1 MATVLAPPKTAQQAP
16 SPSGDAPLLSAEMLD
31 ELSSAVLRITAQ
43 GEIDY
48 ANRAATVL
56 FGRERWPLFAE
67 LLDCAPDEAQQV
79 LTRSLRDDEATRL
92 SWPTQVS
99 CGQVEIC
106 EWRLR
111 RESESAVLAIIDCVA
126 DSRERAIVESRE
138 HGRIR
143 RLVDSVG
150 GMMWLADQDGH
161 AQYCNRTW
169 RNYIGQSRSEAQP
182 DDLEVSIHADD
193 LERVRRSRDRAL
205 RDLKPYRVTY
215 QLRRYDGLFRLVEEY
230 GVPRYDIDTDQVE
243 LVGLCNDIQR
253 QREVRRRLE
262 EMLEQIRA
270 LYESALDAIIAIDSR
285 QRIVAFNP
293 AAEKMFGW
301 NARELIGKP
310 LAWLMPED
318 QRDRYTEIVAELIDG
333 SQLTYRLEGDT
344 GVAGLRANGE
354 HFPAEASVS
363 IVDTSQGRRVFGIIR
378 DISYRLQAEEQLRRS
393 EERYELAV
401 SATNDGIWDWNI
413 ETGAVNFSQ
422 RFAQRLGYSVSDVEQ
437 MAESFET
444 LIHPEDRSHIRSQMR
459 AHLKGYGPFDVEC
472 RVLTRHAGFRWFR
485 LRGLARRSDDDR
497 AVYMAGS
504 LSDIHDQRMAE
515 DALREEEKHLE
526 RLADKLQKLSHR
538 LMEVQEQERRHLAR
552 ELHDEI
558 GQSLTASI
566 INLQSLMS
574 MDDPTPVINDLSQGL
589 NQVLCQVRNLSL
601 DLRPSMLDDLGLES
615 AIKWLLERQGQTG
628 KLACSLKCDGLP
640 EERLEPDLEV
650 TCFRIVQEAVNNIIK
665 HAKATHVWVSVRGT
679 GSVIEL
685 EIQDDGAGFDAE
697 RRLQNATHGAS
708 FGLVGMRERAALVGG
723 HCRIESTPGHGTSI
737 TARLPMDR
745 DYYSRLQAEGSAP
758 LN

>member
-1 MATVLAPPKTAQQAP
+1 MVSAAVTKTDELAAG
-16 SPSGDAPLLSAEMLD
+16 SDAGRSALLVPALLD
-31 ELSSAVLRITAQ
+31 ELNDAVLQ
-43 GEIDY
+43 LSVDGVVQY
-48 ANRAATVL
+48 ANKAACDL
-56 FGRERWPLFAE
+56 FGRDHWPEIVE
-67 LLDCAPDEAQQV
+67 LLSCEPDEA
-79 LTRSLRDDEATRL
+79 RSLLKNCSEQAAPNRVT
-92 SWPTQVS
+92 WPTVVA
-99 CGQVEIC
+99 CGQMEPC

-111 RESESAVLAIIDCVA
+111 PLSDGGLMAVVSCVA
-126 DSRERAIVESRE
+126 GRREQWQAESRE
-138 HGRIR
+138 QGRLR

-150 GMMWLADQDGH
+150 GMMWLADSDGR

-169 RNYIGQSRSEAQP
+169 RNYVGQTRQETEP
-182 DDLEVSIHADD
+182 EDLESPLHETD
-193 LERVRRSRDRAL
+193 LARVRRARDRAL

-215 QLRRYDGLFRLVEEY
+215 QLRRYDGIYRLVEEY

-270 LYESALDAIIAIDSR
+270 LYESALDAIVSIDTR

-293 AAEKMFGW
+293 AAERMFGW
-301 NARELIGKP
+301 NAREVIGKP
-310 LAWLMPED
+310 LSWLMPEYK
-318 QRDRYTEIVAELIDG
+318 RERYTEIVENLAG
-333 SQLTYRLEGDT
+333 STQLTYRIDGD
-344 GVAGLRANGE
+344 GSIEAARANGE
-354 HFPAEASVS
+354 TFPVEASVS
-363 IVDTSQGRRVFGIIR
+363 IVDTSQGRRIFGIVR
-378 DISYRLQAEEQLRRS
+378 DISDRLRAEEQLRQS

-401 SATNDGIWDWNI
+401 SATNDGIWDWDI
-413 ETGAVNFSQ
+413 ETGAVNFSP
-422 RFAQRLGYSVSDVEQ
+422 RFAQRLGYAITDVEQ
-437 MAESFET
+437 MIDSFET
-444 LIHPEDRSHIRSQMR
+444 LLHPEDRSHIRSQMR

-472 RVLTRHAGFRWFR
+472 RILTRHAGFRWFR
-485 LRGLARRSDDDR
+485 LRGLAKRNAEDR

-628 KLACSLKCDGLP
+628 RLHCSLKCDGLP
-640 EERLEPDLEV
+640 EERLDQDLEV

-665 HAKATHVWVSVRGT
+665 HAKASHVWVAVRGT

-685 EIQDDGAGFDAE
+685 EIQDDGCGFDAE
-697 RRLQNATHGAS
+697 RRLQSATHGAS

-723 HCRIESTPGHGTSI
+723 HCRIESSPGHGTSI

-745 DYYSRLQAEGSAP
+745 DYYSRIQTEP
-758 LN
+758 EDF